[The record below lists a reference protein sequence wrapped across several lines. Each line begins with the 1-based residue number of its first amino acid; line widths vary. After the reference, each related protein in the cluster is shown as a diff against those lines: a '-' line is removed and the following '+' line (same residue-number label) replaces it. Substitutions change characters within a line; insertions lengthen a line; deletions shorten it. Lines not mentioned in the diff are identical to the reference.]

1 MTRNLASAG
10 YPTAAALSLAVG
22 VIACA
27 PATRLTA
34 TWKDPS
40 VPPPMKFSRILL
52 VAQTSDQAMR
62 RSIETRLAQRISNA
76 QPSYLVLSDAEA
88 KSENHGKEKIASA
101 GYDGAVVVRFARVD
115 KQATYVPGTSWW
127 GPAPYGTWW
136 GGYGY
141 GWGMAYSPGYV
152 QHDTVVALESNVYSV
167 KDDKLLWASRSETI
181 NPGTAQEL
189 VDSVLD
195 ATVKEMKKQKV
206 L

>member
-1 MTRNLASAG
+1 MVSSRFWTATASVLTIG
-10 YPTAAALSLAVG
+10 IS
-22 VIACA
+22 ACA

-40 VPPPMKFSRILL
+40 VPPPMKFTKVLL
-52 VAQTSDQAMR
+52 VAQMSDQAVR
-62 RSIETRLAQRISNA
+62 RSIETRLAQRLSNA
-76 QPSYLVLSDAEA
+76 QPSYTVLSDAEA
-88 KSENHGKEKIASA
+88 KAEDHGKDKIAAA

-152 QHDTVVALESNVYSV
+152 QRDTVVSIEANVYSV
-167 KDDKLLWASRSETI
+167 KQDKLLWASRSETI
-181 NPGTAQEL
+181 NPESTQQL

-195 ATVKEMKKQKV
+195 ATVKEMKRQKV